1 MECAYC
7 RIKSEGMLDRFGIPE
22 QELEA
27 MCDKHLLELDD
38 RVRARLFERLVPEE
52 TLYLTRLT
60 AERVKRNI

>member
-1 MECAYC
+1 
-7 RIKSEGMLDRFGIPE
+7 MLDRFGIPE